1 MECNF
6 RLRRELF
13 FEDIKL
19 TLYNNDNKW
28 SVMCS
33 DNVYITLG
41 DARKL
46 ITKAIVPGETLSI
59 KYQQSDYVVFKFTCN
74 INFDSDNKKYERS
87 IDIGKVNNLSIGA
100 ADNSNIIL
108 KSGYIYGDQIN
119 LVKCP
124 EGLRLNILKTG
135 YGIYH
140 NGNNAVNGEVIR
152 SGDFISIADF
162 SFYYKGNSIWT
173 EIRGDCI
180 IAGLPVADYRYP
192 NNYPNF
198 KRNTRLKFNIDDS
211 DIEILDPPNV
221 PTKPQNHIM
230 MSLLPSIG
238 MLVASGVMAFMG
250 GAMIIFSIVSGVIAI
265 ITTVAGLVQNK
276 KDYKQ
281 QSIDRVK
288 KYNNYVDNKEKEIQ
302 TARNAERE
310 SLEKKYINEASEIER
325 LNMFSP
331 DLFDRRPTDDDFL
344 CVRLGTGQVEALR
357 KVNYKK
363 QEKLEIEDN
372 LQEIPGKLCEKY
384 KILDN
389 APVVCDFKDVNAVGI
404 VGNDSNRSQFLKNIV
419 VDIISRQFYTDVK
432 LFLVVDEEHAH
443 MVDMYRFLPYLNNED
458 IRSRNIVCDEESKKL
473 IFEYL
478 YNILTYRNE
487 NKDNHDNN
495 PDREHYVLLFYDQC
509 GLMQHPV
516 SKFIDKAKELGV
528 TFVFF
533 GNEKSDIPMG
543 CGRMINLLDDK
554 SGQMCDADDVSKV
567 VPFYYDNVSDVI
579 MDRISRRLASVQTE
593 EVSLEGSLT
602 KNIRISKD
610 VCKDIRCQ
618 LRLHI
623 VMLFHSILISQT
635 LVL

>member
-1 MECNF
+1 MINQFKITVSNNNLYREIEVPFDVETFSIGTGMECNF
-6 RLRRELF
+6 RLRRDLF
-13 FEDIKL
+13 FEGIKL

-173 EIRGDCI
+173 EIRDDCI

-281 QSIDRVK
+281 QSI
-288 KYNNYVDNKEKEIQ
+288 Q
-302 TARNAERE
+302 
-310 SLEKKYINEASEIER
+310 
-325 LNMFSP
+325 
-331 DLFDRRPTDDDFL
+331 
-344 CVRLGTGQVEALR
+344 
-357 KVNYKK
+357 
-363 QEKLEIEDN
+363 
-372 LQEIPGKLCEKY
+372 
-384 KILDN
+384 
-389 APVVCDFKDVNAVGI
+389 
-404 VGNDSNRSQFLKNIV
+404 
-419 VDIISRQFYTDVK
+419 
-432 LFLVVDEEHAH
+432 
-443 MVDMYRFLPYLNNED
+443 
-458 IRSRNIVCDEESKKL
+458 
-473 IFEYL
+473 
-478 YNILTYRNE
+478 
-487 NKDNHDNN
+487 
-495 PDREHYVLLFYDQC
+495 
-509 GLMQHPV
+509 
-516 SKFIDKAKELGV
+516 
-528 TFVFF
+528 
-533 GNEKSDIPMG
+533 
-543 CGRMINLLDDK
+543 
-554 SGQMCDADDVSKV
+554 
-567 VPFYYDNVSDVI
+567 
-579 MDRISRRLASVQTE
+579 RRLR
-593 EVSLEGSLT
+593 EGS
-602 KNIRISKD
+602 
-610 VCKDIRCQ
+610 
-618 LRLHI
+618 
-623 VMLFHSILISQT
+623 
-635 LVL
+635 